1 MGIRRVVWTLIL
13 LLVFSSTVLAAELPT
28 RLKDIPIYPGAVR
41 DPELETEYLDY
52 TWVSEDVVFREV
64 RAYRIDGFIDDVA
77 RFYLDRFQPE
87 LGWPEEDPYFLDEGE
102 SLGPWYEPDFYS
114 PSIFE
119 DQYDHDTLIY
129 DGKWVRK
136 AFAERPM
143 WEENKWLAQV
153 WIEWAMVNEDYELI
167 DVSIMITDEGYDGNQ
182 RIDFKSTRLVIEMT
196 VTDRGMMWDGD
207 WDEEWDDDWFG
218 NWDWMSDW
226 NYEWDDDEEDD
237 W

>member
-87 LGWPEEDPYFLDEGE
+87 LGWPEEDPYFL
-102 SLGPWYEPDFYS
+102 
-114 PSIFE
+114 
-119 DQYDHDTLIY
+119 
-129 DGKWVRK
+129 
-136 AFAERPM
+136 
-143 WEENKWLAQV
+143 
-153 WIEWAMVNEDYELI
+153 
-167 DVSIMITDEGYDGNQ
+167 
-182 RIDFKSTRLVIEMT
+182 
-196 VTDRGMMWDGD
+196 
-207 WDEEWDDDWFG
+207 
-218 NWDWMSDW
+218 
-226 NYEWDDDEEDD
+226 
-237 W
+237 